1 MMNIYM
7 FSQDLEKVRNDVQ
20 DLTVKEAVAK
30 NAFEKSAKAGKDQV
44 STINYEINKKLLVW
58 QQKLDGYQI
67 SLMFN

>member
-7 FSQDLEKVRNDVQ
+7 FLLFSQDLEKVREDVQ

-44 STINYEINKKLLVW
+44 YTQNYKINKHLLFEC
-58 QQKLDGYQI
+58 
-67 SLMFN
+67 SHAFH